1 MSARAPWSVKGI
13 DPKARE
19 IAKDLAR
26 RSGMTLGEWLNQMI
40 TEGGEDEAIPLRRPP
55 ADYRGPDRRDRSRRL
70 DDAYDDNEN
79 GAGEADNLTS
89 VARALDLLSQRIE
102 TSERRSTLAV
112 TGIDQAVAGLL
123 GRLEAGEREQ
133 AIQARKLED
142 FAEDRREDLDRLR
155 RMEREISGPK
165 SVEALRALE
174 GALGK
179 VATQIYETETRTRAQ
194 LSEVQGGLSAAE
206 RRLDRAEARPD
217 PGLMM
222 EAVVSKVAERLERAE
237 QGTSTALR
245 GLETSFAQLDE
256 RMRGAESRAESR
268 EGAER
273 LDKLAHELGQKVAD
287 ARIELIQRFDTVSGA
302 RFDKVERTLEEI
314 GKHVQASETRAA
326 QAIEKLGQEVL
337 RIAGN
342 LDGRMSGVEKSSE
355 AVVQKVGGD
364 MARFAEAMET
374 RLRNADATNAQVLER
389 LGGEITRISEKLGER
404 IIQSERRAALT
415 AEDVGERVG
424 RMADK
429 MEARYDRASTEL
441 SERIRLSEE
450 RTVRL
455 LDEARA
461 TLDRI
466 AGGRSDAPEP
476 VPAPAPTA
484 APEPVAYTAQADPEP
499 AFPEPAF
506 PGAVGGGAF
515 VGQQAFGEQSYT
527 DNGHPTPA
535 FDAPGYDAPAFE
547 QPFGAADPGYP
558 AFEAPPYETPAYEA
572 PGYDPQA
579 YQPQAFAE
587 PFSEPPA
594 PVAAGFDDFSGDTE
608 FMPQGNYAAQA
619 ARPAVSTKEAIDAAR
634 AAARLGA
641 RGQPNEPKPAG
652 GFALA
657 GLKLGSKQRL
667 QERLD
672 KEKKRDTST
681 VKKALLAS
689 AVAATVTTLAAGYWV
704 FLAEPDGGYHRG
716 EGATPA
722 EPATPLAAVA
732 VSADPT
738 VGPPGGQRAEDA
750 YQAAAKKLDD
760 NAADA
765 VTALTSAANLGSP
778 IAQFR
783 LAKLYETGEHGV
795 AKNDTEARRWIERS
809 ALGGYPPAMNNLGLY
824 YWNGVDGT
832 PDPVKAVHWIRK
844 AAEAGIVESQY
855 NLGRIYELGQGAP
868 ANLVE
873 AYKWYAIAAATGDE
887 ESVDAI
893 DQLKPRLT
901 PAQRQAAERAAVRF
915 QAAQAVSAQ
924 SDTAA
929 PAAAAAPTA
938 LAGE

>member
-40 TEGGEDEAIPLRRPP
+40 TEGGEDETVTPLGRKP

-70 DDAYDDNEN
+70 DDAYDDGDESQ
-79 GAGEADNLTS
+79 AENLTA
-89 VARALDLLSQRIE
+89 VARALEALSTRIE
-102 TSERRSTLAV
+102 TAERRSTLAV
-112 TGIDQAVAGLL
+112 SGIDQAVAGLL
-123 GRLEAGEREQ
+123 GRLENGEREQ
-133 AIQARKLED
+133 STLSRRLDD

-222 EAVVSKVAERLERAE
+222 ETVVSKVAERLERAE
-237 QGTSTALR
+237 QGTSAALR

-256 RMRGAESRAESR
+256 RMRGAESRAETR

-273 LDKLAHELGQKVAD
+273 LDKLAHDLGQKVAD

-314 GKHVQASETRAA
+314 GRHVQASETRAA

-374 RLRNADATNAQVLER
+374 RLRNADATNVQVLER
-389 LGGEITRISEKLGER
+389 LGGEIARISEKLGER

-466 AGGRSDAPEP
+466 AGGRHDAPEP
-476 VPAPAPTA
+476 VPAPAPAATP
-484 APEPVAYTAQADPEP
+484 APEPVARAPQPD
-499 AFPEPAF
+499 PEPAF

-515 VGQQAFGEQSYT
+515 AGQPAFQDQAYT

-535 FDAPGYDAPAFE
+535 YEAPGYDVPAFE
-547 QPFGAADPGYP
+547 EPFGAADPGYP
-558 AFEAPPYETPAYEA
+558 AYEA
-572 PGYDPQA
+572 PAYDPQA

-594 PVAAGFDDFSGDTE
+594 PVAAGFDDFSADTE

-619 ARPAVSTKEAIDAAR
+619 PRPAVSTKEAIDAAR

-641 RGQPNEPKPAG
+641 RGQPNEPKPSG

-716 EGATPA
+716 GETPA
-722 EPATPLAAVA
+722 QAELATPLAAVA

-738 VGPPGGQRAEDA
+738 VGPPGGQRADDA
-750 YQAAAKKLDD
+750 YQAAARKLDD

-765 VTALTSAANLGSP
+765 VIALTSAANLGSP

-795 AKNDTEARRWIERS
+795 TKNDTEARRWIERS

-824 YWNGVDGT
+824 YWNGVDGA

-901 PAQRQAAERAAVRF
+901 PAQRQTAERAAVRF

-924 SDTAA
+924 SDTSA
-929 PAAAAAPTA
+929 PAPTA